1 MVDDDIWEI
10 IFIFLGEN
18 SSPFGIA
25 SRIKIV
31 IWDGTM
37 VRRRVCE
44 KQMETKLALQ
54 ILIVGLD
61 KKG

>member
-10 IFIFLGEN
+10 RFIFLGEN
-18 SSPFGIA
+18 SSSFGIA

-44 KQMETKLALQ
+44 KRWRPS
-54 ILIVGLD
+54 
-61 KKG
+61 